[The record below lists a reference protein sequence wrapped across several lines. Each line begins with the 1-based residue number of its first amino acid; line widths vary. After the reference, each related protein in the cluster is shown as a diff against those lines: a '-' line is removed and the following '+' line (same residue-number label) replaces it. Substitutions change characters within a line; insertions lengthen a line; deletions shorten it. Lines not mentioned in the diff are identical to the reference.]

1 MKFRHF
7 SIHSFT
13 QIILLPLLY
22 KTAKPRTA
30 ANKKNSFHL
39 QSLEEVI
46 SLITER
52 SDWRRIPYARPSEPR
67 NWALTSGVTWAPTL
81 ANSKRGQK
89 RPGPFRTPPG
99 PNPAADAPRTHC
111 RSPRAVSPGLQATHP
126 DLTPHPAD
134 KTSCKLLLAAH
145 TPRPS
150 GPKSAH
156 DQGVRPGLFL
166 ETPETAAP
174 DSATRTYLTPLG
186 LTQTCSKIYSETSFS
201 SPGRSRQS

>member
-7 SIHSFT
+7 SIHSFI

-22 KTAKPRTA
+22 KTTKPRTA
-30 ANKKNSFHL
+30 TNKKNPFHL
-39 QSLEEVI
+39 QSLQEVI
-46 SLITER
+46 SLITEG

-134 KTSCKLLLAAH
+134 KTSCKLLLAAR
-145 TPRPS
+145 TLRPS
-150 GPKSAH
+150 GPKSAY

-166 ETPETAAP
+166 ETPRDCSAGLGHQNLLNTTGP
-174 DSATRTYLTPLG
+174 DPNVLKNLQRNQL
-186 LTQTCSKIYSETSFS
+186 QW
-201 SPGRSRQS
+201 PGE

>member
-7 SIHSFT
+7 SIHSFI

-22 KTAKPRTA
+22 KTTKPRTA
-30 ANKKNSFHL
+30 TNKKNPFHL
-39 QSLEEVI
+39 QSLQEVI
-46 SLITER
+46 SLITEG
-52 SDWRRIPYARPSEPR
+52 SDWRIPYARPSEPR

-134 KTSCKLLLAAH
+134 KTSCKLLLAAR
-145 TPRPS
+145 TLRPS

-166 ETPETAAP
+166 ETPRDCSAGLGHQNLLNTTGP
-174 DSATRTYLTPLG
+174 DPNVLKNLQRNQL
-186 LTQTCSKIYSETSFS
+186 QW
-201 SPGRSRQS
+201 PGE